1 MKAYLGL
8 GSNLGDRFRN
18 LSEAVKHLGQ
28 VSGIR
33 ITRASHVYETDPVG
47 YPDQPPYLNAVLE
60 VETLLEPVNLLRACL
75 AVEQGMGRVR
85 SKRWESRII
94 DIDLLIYESEVISTM
109 ELMVPHP
116 LLHER
121 EFVLRPL
128 ADIAP
133 GIMHPVLEETIAE
146 LLCRVEESGVRIVEE
161 LVL

>member
-8 GSNLGDRFRN
+8 GSNLGDRFKN

-33 ITRASHVYETDPVG
+33 ITRSSHVYETKPVG
-47 YPDQPPYLNAVLE
+47 YPDQPPYFNAVLE
-60 VETLLEPVNLLRACL
+60 IETLLEPVNLLRACL
-75 AVEQGMGRVR
+75 AVERGLGRVR
-85 SKRWESRII
+85 SKRWESRVI
-94 DIDLLIYESEVISTM
+94 DIDLLTYENEVISTI
-109 ELMVPHP
+109 ELIIPHP
-116 LLHER
+116 LMHER

-133 GIMHPVLEETIAE
+133 EMVHPVLEESISE
-146 LLCRVEESGVRIVEE
+146 LLCRVEKSGVRKVED